1 MSFLQ
6 LDRSVVIFRVMSQ
19 LRKGMISTQNKDN
32 LHQKT
37 LQELAEKDDQSK
49 EDIFKSHLEHLMSS
63 RRWKDSTTV
72 LTVKTLY
79 IYINLVGVYI
89 KVYIY
94 TRIYMQG
101 LIFLYQRIQ
110 VVLIPWTTAS
120 WNTVAQG
127 IF

>member
-1 MSFLQ
+1 M
-6 LDRSVVIFRVMSQ
+6 
-19 LRKGMISTQNKDN
+19 
-32 LHQKT
+32 HQKT
-37 LQELAEKDDQSK
+37 LRELAEKDDQSN

>member
-63 RRWKDSTTV
+63 RRWKDATTV
-72 LTVKTLY
+72 LTVKTY
-79 IYINLVGVYI
+79 IYTH

-94 TRIYMQG
+94 I
-101 LIFLYQRIQ
+101 
-110 VVLIPWTTAS
+110 
-120 WNTVAQG
+120 
-127 IF
+127 

>member
-6 LDRSVVIFRVMSQ
+6 LDRSVVTFRVTSQ
-19 LRKGMISTQNKDN
+19 LRKGLIPTQNKDN

-37 LQELAEKDDQSK
+37 LQELAEKNDQSN

-63 RRWKDSTTV
+63 RRWKDATTV
-72 LTVKTLY
+72 SIVKTY

-94 TRIYMQG
+94 THTSICKALSFCIKEFR
-101 LIFLYQRIQ
+101 
-110 VVLIPWTTAS
+110 S
-120 WNTVAQG
+120 C
-127 IF
+127 